1 VCQQS
6 SQKRKQVGVVQSVRR
21 HLRVKHPHAKLQQ
34 AKKKM
39 PLFVGDWIQTSSKD
53 GAAVTFCDGGMLY
66 LNQQSEL
73 IFQSASHEQE
83 KYGEVAESLSQ
94 QSTHTLQTS
103 TATTTATG
111 SLFEV
116 KSRSSSSTVVVEQG
130 SVEVQNKQGRVSLQ
144 ANQQTVVPSGRAPEP
159 PTKVDAGK
167 TLTWTAPLSWQVL
180 TAAKLLS
187 RPRRIVI
194 DDQGFIYVT
203 DAGTSRVVKLSSGG
217 QFVAAWGAQGSGPG
231 QFGEPWGIALGNGGN
246 IFVTDAGHNRI
257 EKFTS
262 NGQFVAQYG
271 KTGTDPGQFD
281 GPHGIRIDPAGN
293 MYVADSALN
302 RIQKLSPAGQ
312 SLGVWAGSA
321 PDFPPGSG
329 PGQFDLPQDVV
340 FDATGNVYTADYG
353 NNRIQKLSPTG
364 AALAQWPL
372 AGTSA
377 QQFDGPTALAL
388 DAQGNIYVA
397 SSGTGRIQELSPS
410 GKVLNSWGAP
420 GSNAGQFVDPEGVA
434 LDAQGNIY
442 VADTGNGRIQKL
454 PRAP

>member
-1 VCQQS
+1 
-6 SQKRKQVGVVQSVRR
+6 VVQSVRR
-21 HLRVKHPHAKLQQ
+21 HLRVKHPHTKLQQ
-34 AKKKM
+34 AKKRT
-39 PLFVGDWIQTSSKD
+39 PLFAGDWIQTSSKD
-53 GAAVTFCDGGMLY
+53 GAAITFCDGGTLY

-73 IFQSASHEQE
+73 IFQSANQEQE
-83 KYGEVAESLSQ
+83 KYGEVAESVSQ

-103 TATTTATG
+103 TATATSTG

-116 KSRSSSSTVVVEQG
+116 KSRRGSSTVVVEQG
-130 SVEVQNKQGRVSLQ
+130 TVEVQNKQGRVSLQ
-144 ANQQTVVPSGRAPEP
+144 ANQQTIVPSGKAPEP
-159 PTKVDAGK
+159 PTKVDASK

-194 DDQGFIYVT
+194 DNQGFIYVT
-203 DAGTSRVVKLSSGG
+203 DAGTSRVVKLTSGG

-246 IFVTDAGHNRI
+246 IFVTDAGYNRV
-257 EKFTS
+257 EKFTLD
-262 NGQFVAQYG
+262 GQFVTQYG

-312 SLGVWAGSA
+312 SLGVWAASG

-329 PGQFDLPQDVV
+329 PGQFDLPQDVA
-340 FDATGNVYTADYG
+340 FDATGNVYIADYG
-353 NNRIQKLSPTG
+353 NNRAQKLSPTG
-364 AALAQWPL
+364 AALAQWSL
-372 AGTSA
+372 TGTSA

-388 DAQGNIYVA
+388 DAQGNLYVA
-397 SSGTGRIQELSPS
+397 GSGTGRIQELSPS
-410 GKVLNSWGAP
+410 GKVINSWGTP
-420 GSNAGQFVDPEGVA
+420 GSDAGQFVDPEGVA
-434 LDAQGNIY
+434 LDPQGNIY